1 MKFAR
6 KIQLTLVAFSAF
18 ALAGYAQ
25 TAPDEVP
32 LDLSGNMHSTNSSVA
47 PHDHTNGQ
55 AHARFGINGVDSL
68 VNFNGHFMT
77 PGFDSAGNPQSH
89 WYTNTVGNPPQMHGT
104 TTINAP
110 IVPVIVELLDT
121 DGSIRLNKGKAMI
134 LDPTGPITQNVVNS
148 PVFSSTFF
156 DTSDVPTQVTD
167 AVQRA
172 EFYGKAKDDW
182 HTMLNASVKTAR
194 IMKLPRGTYRF
205 AAFADGTVAYALVD
219 AGTFGNLLFPATAT
233 DTTTPVGAAENAGE
247 VTTKDMSTFLFN
259 NVYLFVGNPSNC
271 CILGYHTYDVEPG
284 DASNGNQERR
294 YVLNYSSWILP
305 GLFGGGFSDVTATSH
320 EIAESFNDPF
330 VVSDGVH
337 DATPFWRA
345 PNGNCQNNLEDG
357 DVIEG
362 LPRATFPIQM
372 NGYTYHPQNEA
383 LLQWFEFQTNSDA
396 FKGAYSYPDI
406 TTLTQLSPANLK
418 PGCKP

>member
-1 MKFAR
+1 
-6 KIQLTLVAFSAF
+6 
-18 ALAGYAQ
+18 
-25 TAPDEVP
+25 
-32 LDLSGNMHSTNSSVA
+32 MHGSSKA
-47 PHDHTNGQ
+47 ATPHDHTNGQ
-55 AHARFGINGVDSL
+55 AHARFGINGIDSL

-77 PGFDSAGNPQSH
+77 PGFDSDGNPQKT
-89 WYTNTVGNPPQMHGT
+89 WYYNMVGNPPQMHGT
-104 TTINAP
+104 TIINAP

-121 DGSIRLNKGKAMI
+121 DGSIRLNNGKPMI
-134 LDPTGPITQNVVNS
+134 LDPTGLIDNVLNS

-156 DTSDVPTQVTD
+156 DSSDVPTQITD

-172 EFYGKAKDDW
+172 EFDQKAKDDW
-182 HTMLNASVKTAR
+182 HTLLSPSVKTTR
-194 IMKLPRGTYRF
+194 IMKLPRGTYQF
-205 AAFADGTVAYALVD
+205 AAFADGTVAYALVNEN
-219 AGTFGNLLFPATAT
+219 TFGNLLFPATET
-233 DTTTPVGAAENAGE
+233 DTTTPVGAAEHAGE
-247 VTTKDMSTFLFN
+247 VTTKDISTFLFN
-259 NVYLFVGNPSNC
+259 NVYLFQGTPSNC

-320 EIAESFNDPF
+320 EVAEIYNDPF

-337 DATPFWRA
+337 DATPWWRA
-345 PNGNCQNNLEDG
+345 PNGLCQNNLETG

-362 LPRATFPIQM
+362 VAKAVFPVQM

-418 PGCKP
+418 PGCTP